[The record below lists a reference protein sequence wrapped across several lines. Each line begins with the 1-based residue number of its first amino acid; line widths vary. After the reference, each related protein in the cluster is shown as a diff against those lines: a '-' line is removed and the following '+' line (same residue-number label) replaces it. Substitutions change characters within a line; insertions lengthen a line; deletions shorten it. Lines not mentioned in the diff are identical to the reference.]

1 MTDGLSGYRIMCS
14 KVQKLKGIYHT
25 RSMIIGSLET
35 GSPTIVGVMMPK
47 VFQCISLSESE
58 NLNDSIISDNTT
70 SRKLENIS
78 KIDD

>member
-1 MTDGLSGYRIMCS
+1 VQQRI
-14 KVQKLKGIYHT
+14 KLKGIYHA

-58 NLNDSIISDNTT
+58 NLNDSISSDNTT
-70 SRKLENIS
+70 SK
-78 KIDD
+78 KIGDLQ